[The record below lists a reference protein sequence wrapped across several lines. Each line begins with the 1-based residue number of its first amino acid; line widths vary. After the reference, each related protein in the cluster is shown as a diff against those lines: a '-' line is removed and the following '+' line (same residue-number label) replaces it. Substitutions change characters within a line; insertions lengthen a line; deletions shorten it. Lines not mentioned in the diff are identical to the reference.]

1 MEVVEAMSIRAVF
14 FDFGGVIQRT
24 EFQSPRQRL
33 AERFGIDYDDLERLV
48 FASASARRASVGGIT
63 EEAYWSEVLE
73 RLKRPASELPAIKDE
88 FFGGDIVDR
97 ALLDFIR
104 SLRGGFR
111 TGLITNAWSGM
122 RAFLQKQ
129 GLLALFDDVVIS
141 AEVGVAKPEA
151 GIYHIALEQA
161 QVRAEEAVFV
171 DDVQANV
178 DACRQVGM
186 KGILFDDPSHV
197 MRQLEQLLK
206 IR

>member
-1 MEVVEAMSIRAVF
+1 MELVEAMSIRAVF

-24 EFQSPRQRL
+24 EYQSPRQRL
-33 AERFGIDYDDLERLV
+33 AERFGMDYDDMDKLV
-48 FASASARRASVGGIT
+48 FAGESARLASVGGIT
-63 EEAYWSEVLE
+63 EEAHWSAVLK
-73 RLKRPASELPAIKDE
+73 RLKCPASELPAIKDE

-104 SLRGGFR
+104 SLRGRFR

-122 RAFLQKQ
+122 RAFLQAQ

-151 GIYHIALEQA
+151 GIYRIALEQA

-178 DACRQVGM
+178 DACRKVGM
-186 KGILFDDPSHV
+186 KGVLFDDPQNALRELNKWLGSG
-197 MRQLEQLLK
+197 
-206 IR
+206 